1 MPSATVNA
9 ADPDNFVVGK
19 FRTSKAVWFD
29 SDANEVTLK
38 LTQRLEDA
46 TGLDMNH
53 SEALQVMN
61 YGIGGFFESH
71 YDLFLSDENRFQEG
85 YVDRMATTLFYVS
98 NLNLDFCCKC
108 YSQSKR

>member
-29 SDANEVTLK
+29 GDANEVTLK